1 VNLITTTT
9 TAQEASP
16 PGGALGH
23 NKERKLTDQNQMV
36 KEQLLH
42 ILFGTMIFIV
52 LGAIAVA
59 LDLAAAGVLKLGVS
73 EFTHQAIEKA
83 AHGMLLLDLVL
94 FGLYLVRTSVTLVKE
109 MFK

>member
-1 VNLITTTT
+1 MT
-9 TAQEASP
+9 S
-16 PGGALGH
+16 H
-23 NKERKLTDQNQMV
+23 NEMV

-42 ILFGTMIFIV
+42 MLFGTMIFVV
-52 LGAIAVA
+52 LGAIAVG

-73 EFTHQAIEKA
+73 EFTHKAIEYV

-94 FGLYLVRTSVTLVKE
+94 FGLYSVRSSATLVKE